1 MCVCAV
7 TDVVEGR
14 FAHMSFK
21 EQLEAVSRSCALVG
35 AHGAGMTHV
44 LFLPTD
50 ARVLELRTPGYHRHH
65 FQACV
70 TRACRR
76 NDGVWAP

>member
-1 MCVCAV
+1 M

-44 LFLPTD
+44 LFLPID

-65 FQACV
+65 FQAYVAAACCV
-70 TRACRR
+70 RAS
-76 NDGVWAP
+76 VLS